1 MHCIWRK
8 VRRPF
13 LYPAC
18 TQECKW
24 EVYDATLAGCLKCG
38 AGHVCK
44 PCAFEGKCPLE
55 NCDDGSRV
63 CTITGYVLPEVRYS
77 SEEYLDTIC
86 FDGHNNNSN
95 DNKNC
100 FNNSANSRHNIPI
113 HQQLDTEITKCID
126 RLLSSSEAR
135 RCRKE
140 ENSFQGKRLY
150 KNLMKSIKHFKMRNP
165 DRLPNMCDLLTSMMY
180 QEKRLNFVHPASTS
194 LKERCAQNILV
205 CLLDLKQKGLK
216 VHIGN
221 KLQDLVCGLMYLL
234 RTGIS
239 YNNYELLA
247 PIPEIA
253 QCLPIETRLKN
264 YFNINSK
271 VITSV
276 ENEVKLAFRDYH
288 QRSSLSVMTGSG

>member
-1 MHCIWRK
+1 M
-8 VRRPF
+8 
-13 LYPAC
+13 YPQC
-18 TQECKW
+18 TRECQW
-24 EVYDATLAGCLKCG
+24 EVYDATLAGCIKCG
-38 AGHVCK
+38 AGHICK
-44 PCAFEGKCPLE
+44 SFAFEGKCPLE
-55 NCDDGSRV
+55 VCDDGSRV

-77 SEEYLDTIC
+77 NDEFHDTIC
-86 FDGHNNNSN
+86 FDEGIGKGPGNSLGGGVSNNYMNS
-95 DNKNC
+95 KC
-100 FNNSANSRHNIPI
+100 YIPI
-113 HQQLDTEITKCID
+113 HVQLDTEINKCIE
-126 RLLSSSEAR
+126 RLLSSPEAS
-135 RCRKE
+135 RCRHE

-150 KNLMKSIKHFKMRNP
+150 KNLMKSIRYFKMKNP
-165 DRLPNMCDLLTSMMY
+165 DKIPNMCELLTNMMY
-180 QEKRLNFVHPASTS
+180 QEKRLNFVHPASES
-194 LKERCAQNILV
+194 LKERCAQNILI

-221 KLQDLVCGLMYLL
+221 KLQDLVCGLLYLL

-288 QRSSLSVMTGSG
+288 QRSSGKSGDSACDSI